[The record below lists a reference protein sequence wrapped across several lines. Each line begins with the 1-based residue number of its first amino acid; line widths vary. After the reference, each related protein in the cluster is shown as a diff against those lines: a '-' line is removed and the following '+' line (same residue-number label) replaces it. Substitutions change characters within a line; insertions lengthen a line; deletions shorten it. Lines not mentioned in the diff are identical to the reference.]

1 MNNSVFEPI
10 EHKIMAPAKI
20 FVTGMESS
28 HYHWHYDYELVVLL
42 KGKLQVLC
50 GPSPMLMEEGD
61 VFLVNSKMV
70 HGYRGIQDNLCLFIQ
85 FPTTIFERIAGKEQL
100 LYFYL
105 NSVRKQFPPKGGF
118 EKMRK
123 AACKAGLTIYG
134 EEPEAYLVQNAS
146 FYELMAEL
154 AASVQYDIRRYPGY
168 ADSPAEGQLVAEI
181 GAYIDANCDQ
191 KNLTECISRHFG
203 ISEKSLYRYAKSFL
217 GISPKEMIDT
227 ARVERA
233 KALLRLSR
241 KPITMIGGECGFTNE
256 ATFYRVFK
264 KETGITPKEYRNG
277 GGIGPVEKVV
287 QGYLN
292 FDKRE
297 AETLMHGYAEC

>member
-50 GPSPMLMEEGD
+50 GPSPMLMEAGD
-61 VFLVNSKMV
+61 IFLVNSKMV
-70 HGYRGIQDNLCLFIQ
+70 HGYRGVQDNLCLFIQ

-118 EKMRK
+118 ERLRK
-123 AACKAGLTIYG
+123 AACKAGFTIYG

-154 AASVQYDIRRYPGY
+154 AASVQFDIRRYPGY
-168 ADSPAEGQLVAEI
+168 ADSPAAVP
-181 GAYIDANCDQ
+181 YT
-191 KNLTECISRHFG
+191 NLTLPTSGLVEIS
-203 ISEKSLYRYAKSFL
+203 
-217 GISPKEMIDT
+217 
-227 ARVERA
+227 
-233 KALLRLSR
+233 
-241 KPITMIGGECGFTNE
+241 GGGRIFTKKQ
-256 ATFYRVFK
+256 K
-264 KETGITPKEYRNG
+264 KEQAAACGPYITRAYG
-277 GGIGPVEKVV
+277 S
-287 QGYLN
+287 
-292 FDKRE
+292 
-297 AETLMHGYAEC
+297 